1 MKYKVVK
8 DNNNDNPCIMCAFE
22 SALNCWNYEREN
34 NLPNCYINQCHFEL
48 ADEITTT
55 DLRQKDNADDE
66 K

>member
-8 DNNNDNPCIMCAFE
+8 DPKNI
-22 SALNCWNYEREN
+22 LNCRKCSFKDIGCLTEAKLFG
-34 NLPNCYINQCHFEL
+34 LPDCITGSCHFEL